1 MDIISR
7 VQSCHQHGNWQN
19 RLKTKSIKMKLIH
32 MEIAL
37 RNWENQLGYV
47 AVIRILFCIFGLQVV
62 NQVVAP
68 FNVVTTLNYKSNY
81 KSCSP
86 MWEKGGIIYALHRS
100 IQRTHICGRLKAGQ
114 KFPACPYL

>member
-68 FNVVTTLNYKSNY
+68 FML
-81 KSCSP
+81 SP
-86 MWEKGGIIYALHRS
+86 L
-100 IQRTHICGRLKAGQ
+100 
-114 KFPACPYL
+114 